1 MDQQIN
7 LNSLIKMV
15 ILRFGMFFVVMGL
28 MFFLPAGNFN
38 YWEAW
43 LYMAILVTP
52 IVIFLFYLIK
62 HDPELLERRMRT
74 KEKESQQKTITKIG
88 SLIFI
93 LIYLIPGFD
102 QRYGW
107 SSVPIAIIII
117 ADIIVFLGYLLFIRV
132 LLENSYASRVVEVE
146 QQQKVITT
154 GPYKIVRHPLY
165 LAVLLMYSFGPLAL
179 DSYWAMIGSVL
190 LILILVARIKNE
202 EKVLS
207 KELDGYQNYL
217 EKTKY
222 RLVPGVW

>member
-222 RLVPGVW
+222 RLVPGIW

>member
-117 ADIIVFLGYLLFIRV
+117 ADIIVFLGYLLFIHV

>member
-1 MDQQIN
+1 
-7 LNSLIKMV
+7 MV

-222 RLVPGVW
+222 RLVPGIW

>member
-190 LILILVARIKNE
+190 LILILVARMTRNFAA
-202 EKVLS
+202 V
-207 KELDGYQNYL
+207 
-217 EKTKY
+217 
-222 RLVPGVW
+222 